1 MGLMEFYVIFIFVGL
16 IAVVS
21 ACLYTLNKSQKEIDE
36 LKEEINKLKSQIDSY
51 DK

>member
-1 MGLMEFYVIFIFVGL
+1 MGFTEFFAILMLVGL
-16 IAVVS
+16 IAVVI
-21 ACLYTLNKSQKEIDE
+21 ACLYTLNESQKEIDE